1 MTSPAELSD
10 FQLFANL
17 FNSLVI
23 PGLFVFI
30 VLFGLL
36 RKVRVYEVF
45 VEGAKE
51 GFTTAVSIIPYL
63 VVILVGIALFR
74 AGGCLDYLNA
84 AFSKIIPPEYFPPDA
99 ISLALMKPLS
109 GGGARG
115 IMLDIFTT
123 HGVDSFPG
131 YVASVIQGSTETT
144 FYVLAV
150 YFGAVGIQRTRH
162 AVPVGLGAE
171 FVAIVASVILANY
184 FWIPPAR

>member
-1 MTSPAELSD
+1 VNAPTQLSD

-30 VLFGLL
+30 VMFGLM
-36 RKVRVYEVF
+36 RRVRVYEVF

-63 VVILVGIALFR
+63 VVILVAIGLFR
-74 AGGCLDYLNA
+74 AGGCLDYLNGM
-84 AFSKIIPPEYFPPDA
+84 FSKVIPAEYFPPEC
-99 ISLALMKPLS
+99 ISLAMMKPLS

-115 IMLDIFTT
+115 IMLDIFQTK
-123 HGVDSFPG
+123 GVDSFAG
-131 YVASVIQGSTETT
+131 YLASVIQGSTETT

-150 YFGAVGIQRTRH
+150 YFGAVGIRRTRH
-162 AVPVGLGAE
+162 AVPVGLAAE
-171 FVAIVASVILANY
+171 FVAVVASVLLANY
-184 FWIPPAR
+184 FWNPPVR